1 MELLINIDV
10 DNLDRAIE
18 FYQRACGLRLN
29 RRLFG
34 NTVAEM
40 LGAAAPIVLLA
51 KSPGSQASSNS
62 RQVRD
67 YQRHWTPVHLDFVVD
82 DLDVALESAAAAGAI
97 IESMPQSFTWG
108 RLALLSDPFGN
119 GFCFLQ
125 WSAGGY
131 DAVVDY

>member
-1 MELLINIDV
+1 VELLINIDV

-131 DAVVDY
+131 DAVVD

>member
-10 DNLDRAIE
+10 DNLDKAIE

-34 NTVAEM
+34 NSVAEM
-40 LGAAAPIVLLA
+40 LGTAAPVYLLA
-51 KSPGSQASSNS
+51 KDAGSPASINS
-62 RQVRD
+62 RQLRD
-67 YQRHWTPVHLDFVVD
+67 YHRHWTPVHLDFVVE
-82 DLDVALESAAAAGAI
+82 DLEVALESAAAAGAI

-131 DAVVDY
+131 DAVVD

>member
-1 MELLINIDV
+1 VELLINIDV

>member
-40 LGAAAPIVLLA
+40 LGAAAPIYLLA
-51 KSPGSQASSNS
+51 KYPGSQASSNS

-125 WSAGGY
+125 WSARGY
-131 DAVVDY
+131 DAVVD

>member
-10 DNLDRAIE
+10 DNLDKAIE

-34 NTVAEM
+34 NSVAEM
-40 LGAAAPIVLLA
+40 LGTAAPVYLLA
-51 KSPGSQASSNS
+51 KDAGSPASINS
-62 RQVRD
+62 RQLRD
-67 YQRHWTPVHLDFVVD
+67 YHRHWTPMHLDFVVE
-82 DLDVALESAAAAGAI
+82 DLEVALESAAAAGAI

-131 DAVVDY
+131 DAVVD

>member
-10 DNLDRAIE
+10 DNLDKAIE

-34 NTVAEM
+34 NSVAEM
-40 LGAAAPIVLLA
+40 LGTAAPVYLLA
-51 KSPGSQASSNS
+51 KDAGSPASINS
-62 RQVRD
+62 RQLRD
-67 YQRHWTPVHLDFVVD
+67 YHRHWTPVHLDFVVE
-82 DLDVALESAAAAGAI
+82 DLEGALESAAAAGAI

-131 DAVVDY
+131 DAVVD

>member
-18 FYQRACGLRLN
+18 FYQRACGLHLN

-40 LGAAAPIVLLA
+40 LGAAAPIYLLA
-51 KSPGSQASSNS
+51 KYPGSQASSNS

-131 DAVVDY
+131 DAVVD